1 MTKPIVRVCPGVHD
15 LPPISAIRQLVN
27 EEYHLVL
34 QVQPPPSSPDFDAH
48 SLIDQLAPQLPDCTV
63 FDNGR
68 GVTIK
73 KVIAEEVVLAVSDAI
88 TAAAVLFRS
97 TAADL
102 MDRLSGTLAIP
113 LESFWGLEYR
123 PLLRRG
129 WFRDKWKGRL
139 DSRWRYGF
147 HGYEC
152 GFRDGHT
159 GQEVEVI
166 LGFRGEFGV
175 LDPYFFGRFVAS
187 TPGLEGVAC
196 LFKDDFHDPRR
207 ALEVHWSDRV
217 ASRGLLTRRLGEKGW
232 SRSGH
237 DGSAPTDAATGRW
250 TSMRHA
256 RIRGHGGRS
265 AVIHRWRHE
274 RVRLRPSLVP
284 VPARTAGDDRRRPAR
299 EPGPNPAGRWRVRGV
314 AGGFRRGVAAKRKS
328 SCEFGSRQADDRAR
342 ITGQQPWPKGRPMS
356 ASDVGNSEVSILN
369 RMLRPET
376 PMISP
381 EAARDILAWDFDQAD
396 KDRMRQLSA
405 RARAGTL
412 TAQEDAEAGRYELLG
427 HLLNIIQSKA
437 RRSLKGHGGENGKNR
452 PRMH

>member
-27 EEYHLVL
+27 EEHHLVL
-34 QVQPPPSSPDFDAH
+34 RLQPPPSSPDFDAR
-48 SLIDQLAPQLPDCTV
+48 SLIDRLAPQLPDCTV
-63 FDNGR
+63 FDSGG

-207 ALEVHWSDRV
+207 AGGPGATGSPHEDCRPGGWARRAGRARGMT
-217 ASRGLLTRRLGEKGW
+217 ASRQRMPRWAGGSRCTRHGF
-232 SRSGH
+232 
-237 DGSAPTDAATGRW
+237 AA
-250 TSMRHA
+250 
-256 RIRGHGGRS
+256 
-265 AVIHRWRHE
+265 
-274 RVRLRPSLVP
+274 
-284 VPARTAGDDRRRPAR
+284 TAGDQR
-299 EPGPNPAGRWRVRGV
+299 
-314 AGGFRRGVAAKRKS
+314 
-328 SCEFGSRQADDRAR
+328 
-342 ITGQQPWPKGRPMS
+342 
-356 ASDVGNSEVSILN
+356 
-369 RMLRPET
+369 
-376 PMISP
+376 
-381 EAARDILAWDFDQAD
+381 
-396 KDRMRQLSA
+396 
-405 RARAGTL
+405 
-412 TAQEDAEAGRYELLG
+412 
-427 HLLNIIQSKA
+427 
-437 RRSLKGHGGENGKNR
+437 
-452 PRMH
+452 